1 MITRSHSIILMQDKS
16 SLLEMPFIVLKTV
29 LWIAKRNVSDNF

>member
-1 MITRSHSIILMQDKS
+1 MITRSHSIILMEDKS
-16 SLLEMPFIVLKTV
+16 LLLATPFIVLKAV